1 MPASSFSA
9 GIGND
14 RMNIVSTG
22 ATNDNGQ
29 LTICEKSIDS
39 AVPSAM
45 RRMRTLAMLM
55 RFSSGAELSI
65 AAVPVSE
72 GIRQQ
77 TGDSDI
83 NLADEIEEPVV
94 VRVNDH

>member
-1 MPASSFSA
+1 MPAFSFSA

-29 LTICEKSIDS
+29 LTICENSIDN
-39 AVPSAM
+39 AVPSAI

-55 RFSSGAELSI
+55 RVDSTALLI
-65 AAVPVSE
+65 AAALESE
-72 GIRQQ
+72 GIGQD
-77 TGDSDI
+77 TGDSDVYFS
-83 NLADEIEEPVV
+83 NEIEEPVFAG
-94 VRVNDH
+94 VNNY